1 MQQRI
6 LCIEDGDDEREMLV
20 ELLRL
25 NGYDVTAVATATE
38 GLGVLSQERFDLIIA
53 DEELPDGWGSA
64 VLRLARARGQLDG
77 SAAMIF
83 TACDHPPAI
92 DDVPVVSKPVFADD
106 FLPQIRDLIARGHE
120 AGAARISHVR
130 LRVPR
135 RTP

>member
-25 NGYDVTAVATATE
+25 HGYDVTAVATATE
-38 GLGVLSQERFDLIIA
+38 GLGALSRERFDLIIA

-77 SAAMIF
+77 AAAMIF
-83 TACDHPPAI
+83 TASAHAPAV
-92 DDVPVVSKPVFADD
+92 DDVPVIAKPVFADD
-106 FLPQIRDLIARGHE
+106 FLPAVRELIERGHE
-120 AGAARISHVR
+120 AAPRVSHVR
-130 LRVPR
+130 LRIPR
-135 RTP
+135 RTR